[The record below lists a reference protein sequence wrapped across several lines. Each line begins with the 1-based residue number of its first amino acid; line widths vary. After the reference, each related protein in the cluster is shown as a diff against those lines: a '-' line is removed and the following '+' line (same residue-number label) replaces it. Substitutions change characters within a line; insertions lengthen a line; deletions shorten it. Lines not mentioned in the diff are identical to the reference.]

1 MPRGV
6 VGVAMDDVRINVS
19 MDGVVRTVKTVRRG
33 MTYAEF
39 KKQLR
44 DCLRDCP
51 PGELSVLLKMGH
63 EKFTKFEFADGYDVS
78 QELVKNDTVQVV
90 VSDGGGRADGGAAG
104 VDGGAAGVD
113 GGAEDGDA
121 ARGQKRPAEELEDK
135 KPHLPHA
142 RGRPKRAVTQGPF
155 KVGETVS
162 VLISHQ
168 VDCPP
173 KSTLATIKEVNKG
186 RDGNEYAINFL
197 YPAQIFESHREAP
210 DGGRFTEQHMT
221 KKDWKAV
228 QSNTTGWPGSKLT
241 KIQDGGW
248 VRDGEADSE

>member
-1 MPRGV
+1 MVPESFSAPGV
-6 VGVAMDDVRINVS
+6 GPLNAARMGAHPAVVAQ
-19 MDGVVRTVKTVRRG
+19 G
-33 MTYAEF
+33 
-39 KKQLR
+39 
-44 DCLRDCP
+44 
-51 PGELSVLLKMGH
+51 
-63 EKFTKFEFADGYDVS
+63 
-78 QELVKNDTVQVV
+78 TVQAKKLHVPK
-90 VSDGGGRADGGAAG
+90 
-104 VDGGAAGVD
+104 
-113 GGAEDGDA
+113 
-121 ARGQKRPAEELEDK
+121 AR
-135 KPHLPHA
+135 
-142 RGRPKRAVTQGPF
+142 
-155 KVGETVS
+155 